1 MPGLKLNLPRI
12 ISRNFN
18 FCFFISL
25 LPPALLSPLY
35 PDIAQ
40 ITPWLL
46 WLAAPAANG
55 LITALEALMFNRYFS
70 NRNFTIFYDVSARY
84 KLLAVAFCA
93 GFMSV
98 YINISV
104 FATWII
110 ALIVT
115 YIAFRYIRNF
125 IARISK
131 LLRPAVMATL
141 SDIGDFANFFVNL
154 ILSCAV
160 INLAVDSL
168 YHHFGS
174 IAPFNFGQGLD
185 AIINAVYF
193 SIITITTVG
202 YGDIIPHTPLAR
214 IIVVAECLTGYIL
227 LGLMIGIITRGI
239 NTEENPR
246 S

>member
-1 MPGLKLNLPRI
+1 
-12 ISRNFN
+12 
-18 FCFFISL
+18 
-25 LPPALLSPLY
+25 
-35 PDIAQ
+35 
-40 ITPWLL
+40 
-46 WLAAPAANG
+46 
-55 LITALEALMFNRYFS
+55 
-70 NRNFTIFYDVSARY
+70 
-84 KLLAVAFCA
+84 
-93 GFMSV
+93 
-98 YINISV
+98 
-104 FATWII
+104 
-110 ALIVT
+110 
-115 YIAFRYIRNF
+115 
-125 IARISK
+125 
-131 LLRPAVMATL
+131 MATL

-214 IIVVAECLTGYIL
+214 IIVAAECLTGYIL